1 MALRMAQN
9 AFLKNASIR
18 IFRDRRR
25 VHGCGVG
32 FWCGG
37 EYILRADQAVLAAL
51 QHLRLPLGTLGRT
64 LGITPSPL
72 LLASRGQVCRVAGY
86 RAVGWRQTNNF

>member
-1 MALRMAQN
+1 MAQN
-9 AFLKNASIR
+9 AFFKNASIR

-51 QHLRLPLGTLGRT
+51 QHLRLPLGTLGLNLGRT
-64 LGITPSPL
+64 LGLAPSPS
-72 LLASRGQVCRVAGY
+72 LLASWGQVCRVAGY
-86 RAVGWRQTNNF
+86 GAVRRRQTNNF